1 MALEHGFEFLPLF
14 SRRTAC
20 DDGQIASG
28 RAQVAGRAFLNDDI
42 AIRFGAMEID
52 SCPAADGC
60 RQRDTAAE
68 GGIFMIAVGGVG
80 CEKYGLIRCGFQDAQ
95 VEQGGRRDV
104 RM

>member
-1 MALEHGFEFLPLF
+1 MALKHGFEFLPLF
-14 SRRTAC
+14 SRRTAR

-28 RAQVAGRAFLNDDI
+28 RAQVAGSTFLNDDI

-80 CEKYGLIRCGFQDAQ
+80 CEKYGLIRCGFQHAQ

-104 RM
+104 GM